1 MPTHPPIPVYP
12 PHVPSVLALALRHLL
27 AKKLRTA
34 LTVLGFGVCV
44 NLYIVVT
51 TVMRF
56 ITDDLDRQV
65 QRFTGILF
73 VQSRGLSGMS
83 GIEWPPISSTIPD
96 ADAASV
102 LASEAVDRDR
112 STAVSLAALAPPP
125 FPTAPPEALLVGIEP
140 GREHVFLAGA
150 EAMIG
155 RPDFSG
161 AAPDAEH
168 PPAVLG
174 ILAARHFASAAS
186 ATMEVPSPVGPIAL
200 AAVGSRVAVRGCE
213 FEIQGIIE
221 PETNQLLRSA
231 VMIPIDRARA
241 ILRQPDAVTALQVS
255 PSRASEIDA
264 VQRGIEAEHPSLMV
278 ISDRQLAANARQLLD
293 RVNQLFSVVRWT
305 SVGVAALLIA
315 IVMFV
320 SVLERT
326 RELGTLRA
334 IGASARVIVSMI
346 LWESAG
352 IAASGA
358 CVGLPLSR
366 VVIRQALGPDAAGI
380 RSRRIEWSAAG
391 ILAAFGLLASLL
403 PAARAV
409 RVDPIE
415 ALRYE

>member
-1 MPTHPPIPVYP
+1 M
-12 PHVPSVLALALRHLL
+12 LALALRHLL
-27 AKKLRTA
+27 VKKLRTA

-56 ITDDLDRQV
+56 VTDDLDRQV

-73 VQSRGLSGMS
+73 VQSRGLAGMS
-83 GIEWPPISSTIPD
+83 GIEWPPISSTIAD

-102 LASEAVDRDR
+102 LASEAIDRER

-125 FPTAPPEALLVGIEP
+125 FPTAPPEALLVGIEAE
-140 GREHVFLAGA
+140 REHVFLAGA
-150 EAMIG
+150 GAIIG
-155 RPDFSG
+155 RADFNG
-161 AAPDAEH
+161 AAPDAPH
-168 PPAVLG
+168 PPVVLG
-174 ILAARHFASAAS
+174 VLAARHFASAAS
-186 ATMEVPSPVGPIAL
+186 ATMEVPTPAGPIAL
-200 AAVGSRVAVRGCE
+200 AAPGSRIAVRGRE
-213 FEIQGIIE
+213 FEVQGIIE
-221 PETNQLLRSA
+221 PETNQLHRSA
-231 VMIPIDRARA
+231 VMIPLDCAREL
-241 ILRQPDAVTALQVS
+241 LRQPDAVTALLLS
-255 PSRASEIDA
+255 PARASEIDSL
-264 VQRGIEAEHPSLMV
+264 QRTIEAAHPSLMV
-278 ISDRQLAANARQLLD
+278 VSDRQLAANARQLLD

-305 SVGVAALLIA
+305 SVCVAALLIA

-334 IGASARVIVSMI
+334 IGAPGRALVSMI

-352 IAASGA
+352 IAVSGS
-358 CVGLPLSR
+358 CIGLPLSR

-391 ILAAFGLLASLL
+391 ILTAFGLLASLL

-409 RVDPIE
+409 RVDPIV